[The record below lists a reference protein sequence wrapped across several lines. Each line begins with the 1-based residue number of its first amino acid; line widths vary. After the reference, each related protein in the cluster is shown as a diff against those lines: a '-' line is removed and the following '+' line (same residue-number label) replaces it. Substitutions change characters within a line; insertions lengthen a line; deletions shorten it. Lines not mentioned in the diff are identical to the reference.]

1 MRRIAVTADSNSG
14 ITREMAEQEGVFI
27 VPMLF
32 TIDGK
37 EYLEGVSLKS
47 RDFFMYQEEGR
58 DIKSAQPTV
67 GSVLELW
74 DSLLKEYDEVVH
86 IPMTKALSGSYDTSL
101 ALSREYGDRVYVVDN
116 QRISVTQKQ
125 SVWDAKRLAKEGK
138 SGREIQEVLEAS
150 ASESSI
156 YLTVD
161 TLSYLKKGGRITPA
175 AAAIGDILNIRPVLQ
190 IQGGKIDAYAKV
202 RGRKKS
208 KQVLVEAIQKDI
220 QERFAKAQKGRGIK
234 LHAAYAGIPEE
245 AMEWKQQLE
254 EIFPGYTVDMDE
266 LSLNI
271 CTHVGKGALGIAVT
285 CNLCGGI

>member
-1 MRRIAVTADSNSG
+1 MRKIAITADSNSG
-14 ITREMAEQEGVFI
+14 ITREIAEREGVFI

-37 EYLEGVSLKS
+37 EYLEGISLNS
-47 RDFFMYQEEGR
+47 QEFFLYQEQGR

-86 IPMTKALSGSYDTSL
+86 IPMTKALSGSYDTAL
-101 ALSREYGDRVYVVDN
+101 ALSREYEGRVFVVDN

-125 SVWDAKRLAKEGK
+125 SVWDARQLAEEGK
-138 SGREIQEVLEAS
+138 SGREIRAILEAS
-150 ASESSI
+150 ALESSI

-190 IQGGKIDAYAKV
+190 IQGGKIDAYSKV

-208 KQVLVEAIQKDI
+208 KQVLVEAIQKDMR
-220 QERFAKAQKGRGIK
+220 ERFGEAEKGKGIK

-245 AMEWKQQLE
+245 AAEWKRQLE
-254 EIFPGYTVDMDE
+254 EIFPGYIVDMDE

-285 CNLCGGI
+285 CNL

>member
-1 MRRIAVTADSNSG
+1 
-14 ITREMAEQEGVFI
+14 
-27 VPMLF
+27 MLF

-37 EYLEGVSLKS
+37 EYLEGISLNS
-47 RDFFMYQEEGR
+47 QEFFLYQEQGR

-86 IPMTKALSGSYDTSL
+86 IPMTKALSGSYDTAL
-101 ALSREYGDRVYVVDN
+101 ALSREYEGRVFVVDN
-116 QRISVTQKQ
+116 QRISVSQKQ
-125 SVWDAKRLAKEGK
+125 SVWDARQLAEEGK
-138 SGREIQEVLEAS
+138 SGKEIRAILEAS
-150 ASESSI
+150 ALESSI

-190 IQGGKIDAYAKV
+190 IQGGKIDAYSKV

-208 KQVLVEAIQKDI
+208 KQVLVEAIQKDMR
-220 QERFAKAQKGRGIK
+220 ERFGEAEKGKGIK

-245 AMEWKQQLE
+245 AAEWKRQLE
-254 EIFPGYTVDMDE
+254 EIFPGYIVDMDE

-285 CNLCGGI
+285 CNL

>member
-1 MRRIAVTADSNSG
+1 MRKIAITADSNSG
-14 ITREMAEQEGVFI
+14 ITREIAEREGVFI

-37 EYLEGVSLKS
+37 EYLEGISLNS
-47 RDFFMYQEEGR
+47 QEFFLYQEQGR

-86 IPMTKALSGSYDTSL
+86 IPMTKALSGSYDTAL
-101 ALSREYGDRVYVVDN
+101 ALSREYEGRVFVVDN

-125 SVWDAKRLAKEGK
+125 SVWDARQLAEEGK
-138 SGREIQEVLEAS
+138 SGKEIRSILEAS
-150 ASESSI
+150 ALESSI

-190 IQGGKIDAYAKV
+190 IQGGKIDAYSKV

-208 KQVLVEAIQKDI
+208 KQVLVEAIQKDMR
-220 QERFAKAQKGRGIK
+220 ERFGEAKKGKGIK

-245 AMEWKQQLE
+245 AAEWKRQLE
-254 EIFPGYTVDMDE
+254 EIFPGYIVDMDE

-285 CNLCGGI
+285 CNL

>member
-1 MRRIAVTADSNSG
+1 M
-14 ITREMAEQEGVFI
+14 
-27 VPMLF
+27 
-32 TIDGK
+32 
-37 EYLEGVSLKS
+37 
-47 RDFFMYQEEGR
+47 
-58 DIKSAQPTV
+58 

-86 IPMTKALSGSYDTSL
+86 IPMTKALSGSYDTAL
-101 ALSREYGDRVYVVDN
+101 ALSREYEGRVFVVDN

-125 SVWDAKRLAKEGK
+125 SVWDARQLAEEGK
-138 SGREIQEVLEAS
+138 SGREIRSILEAS
-150 ASESSI
+150 ALESSI

-190 IQGGKIDAYAKV
+190 IQGGKIDAYSKV

-208 KQVLVEAIQKDI
+208 KQVLVEAILFQRILNYWWKRFKKDMR
-220 QERFAKAQKGRGIK
+220 ERFGEAKKGKGIK

-245 AMEWKQQLE
+245 AAEWKRQLE
-254 EIFPGYTVDMDE
+254 EIFPGYIVDMDE

-285 CNLCGGI
+285 CNL

>member
-1 MRRIAVTADSNSG
+1 MGKIAVTADSNSG
-14 ITREMAEQEGVFI
+14 ITREVAEREGVFI

-47 RDFFMYQEEGR
+47 QDFFMYQEQGR

-74 DSLLKEYDEVVH
+74 DSLLKEYDEIVH

-101 ALSREYGDRVYVVDN
+101 ALSREYEGRVHVVDN

-125 SVWDAKRLAKEGK
+125 SVWDARRLAKEGK
-138 SGREIQEVLEAS
+138 SGREIQTILEA
-150 ASESSI
+150 AALESSI

-208 KQVLVEAIQKDI
+208 KQVLADAIQKDME
-220 QERFAKAQKGRGIK
+220 QRFSEAQKDRGIK

-245 AMEWKQQLE
+245 AMEWKQQLK
-254 EIFPGYTVDMDE
+254 EIFPGYTIDMDE

-271 CTHVGKGALGIAVT
+271 CTHVGKGALGIAVP
-285 CNLCGGI
+285 CNLLY

>member
-1 MRRIAVTADSNSG
+1 MRKIAITADSNSG
-14 ITREMAEQEGVFI
+14 ITREIAEREGVFI

-37 EYLEGVSLKS
+37 EYLEGISLNS
-47 RDFFMYQEEGR
+47 QEFFLYQEQGR

-86 IPMTKALSGSYDTSL
+86 IPMTKALSGSYDTAL
-101 ALSREYGDRVYVVDN
+101 ALSREYEGRVFVVDN

-125 SVWDAKRLAKEGK
+125 SVWDARQLAEEGK
-138 SGREIQEVLEAS
+138 SGREIRAILEAS
-150 ASESSI
+150 ALESSI

-161 TLSYLKKGGRITPA
+161 TLGYLKKGGRITPA

-190 IQGGKIDAYAKV
+190 IQGGKIDAYSKV

-208 KQVLVEAIQKDI
+208 KQVLVEAIQKDMR
-220 QERFAKAQKGRGIK
+220 ERFGEAEKGKGIK

-245 AMEWKQQLE
+245 AAEWKRQLE
-254 EIFPGYTVDMDE
+254 EIFPGYIVDMDE

-285 CNLCGGI
+285 CNL

>member
-1 MRRIAVTADSNSG
+1 MRKIAITADSNSG
-14 ITREMAEQEGVFI
+14 ITREIAEREGVFI

-37 EYLEGVSLKS
+37 EYLEGISLNS
-47 RDFFMYQEEGR
+47 QEFFLYQEQGR

-86 IPMTKALSGSYDTSL
+86 IPMTKALSGSYDTAL
-101 ALSREYGDRVYVVDN
+101 ALSREYEGRVFVVDN

-125 SVWDAKRLAKEGK
+125 SVWDARQLAEEGK
-138 SGREIQEVLEAS
+138 NGREIRAILEAS
-150 ASESSI
+150 ALESSI

-190 IQGGKIDAYAKV
+190 IQGGKIDAYSKV

-208 KQVLVEAIQKDI
+208 KQVLVEAIQKDMR
-220 QERFAKAQKGRGIK
+220 ERFGDAKKGKGIK
-234 LHAAYAGIPEE
+234 LHGAYAGIPEE
-245 AMEWKQQLE
+245 AAEWKRQLE
-254 EIFPGYTVDMDE
+254 EIFPGYIVDMDE

-285 CNLCGGI
+285 CNL

>member
-1 MRRIAVTADSNSG
+1 MRKIAITADSNSR
-14 ITREMAEQEGVFI
+14 ITREVAEREGVFI

-37 EYLEGVSLKS
+37 EYLEGISLNS
-47 RDFFMYQEEGR
+47 QEFFLYQEQGR

-86 IPMTKALSGSYDTSL
+86 IPMTKALSGSYDTAL
-101 ALSREYGDRVYVVDN
+101 ALSREYEGRVFVVDN

-125 SVWDAKRLAKEGK
+125 SVWDARQLAEEGK
-138 SGREIQEVLEAS
+138 SGREIRSILEAS
-150 ASESSI
+150 ALESSI

-190 IQGGKIDAYAKV
+190 IQGGKIDAYSKV

-208 KQVLVEAIQKDI
+208 KQVLVEAIQKDMR
-220 QERFAKAQKGRGIK
+220 ERFGEAKKGKGIK

-245 AMEWKQQLE
+245 AAEWKRQLE
-254 EIFPGYTVDMDE
+254 EIFPGYIVDMDE

-285 CNLCGGI
+285 CNL

>member
-190 IQGGKIDAYAKV
+190 IQGGQDRRLRQGKRQKKI
-202 RGRKKS
+202 
-208 KQVLVEAIQKDI
+208 Q
-220 QERFAKAQKGRGIK
+220 
-234 LHAAYAGIPEE
+234 AG
-245 AMEWKQQLE
+245 
-254 EIFPGYTVDMDE
+254 PGGSDPKRY
-266 LSLNI
+266 S
-271 CTHVGKGALGIAVT
+271 GALRKSAEGQGNQAARGLCRNPGGSHGVET
-285 CNLCGGI
+285 AAGRNLPGLYRRYG